1 MSTVVMRNGYAGA
14 MTTTPE
20 QSVRWL
26 DDVEM
31 RAWRTFIETVN
42 DVTDLLEAD
51 LERGKGLSI
60 GDYQVL
66 VFLSEASDRR
76 MRMSD
81 LAAKLHLSPSGLT
94 RRLDGLV
101 RSGLVSRQP
110 SAEDRRVLLA
120 VLTDAGFERIV
131 DAAPVH
137 VASVRR
143 RLLDALTHEQTRH
156 LGEILEAV
164 RLHLEADC
172 PPGGCVKD

>member
-1 MSTVVMRNGYAGA
+1 MTVTEDST
-14 MTTTPE
+14 
-20 QSVRWL
+20 RWL

-31 RAWRTFIETVN
+31 RAWRTFIETIG

-51 LERGKGLSI
+51 LQHGKGMSV

-66 VFLSEASDRR
+66 VFLSEATDRR

-81 LAAKLHLSPSGLT
+81 LAAELHLSPSGLT

-101 RSGLVSRQP
+101 RAGLVSRQP
-110 SAEDRRVLLA
+110 SVEDRRVLLA
-120 VLTDAGFERIV
+120 VLTDAGYERIA

-143 RLLDALTHEQTRH
+143 RLLDALSREQIEQ
-156 LGEILEAV
+156 LGEILAAV
-164 RLHLEADC
+164 RAHLAADC
-172 PPGGCVKD
+172 PESGCAKD

>member
-1 MSTVVMRNGYAGA
+1 
-14 MTTTPE
+14 MTTEPE

-42 DVTDLLEAD
+42 DVVDLLEVD
-51 LERGKGLSI
+51 LQRDKGLSV

-66 VFLSEASDRR
+66 VFLSEATDRR

-81 LAAKLHLSPSGLT
+81 LAAQLHLSPSGLT

-101 RSGLVSRQP
+101 RAGLVSRQP

-120 VLTDAGFERIV
+120 VLTEAGFERIA
-131 DAAPVH
+131 DAAPLH

-143 RLLDALTHEQTRH
+143 RLLDALTREQTQQ

-164 RLHLEADC
+164 RVHLEADC
-172 PPGGCVKD
+172 PPGGCVKE

>member
-1 MSTVVMRNGYAGA
+1 
-14 MTTTPE
+14 MT
-20 QSVRWL
+20 SAADDVRWL

-51 LERGKGLSI
+51 LHQEKGLAV

-66 VFLSEASDRR
+66 VFLSEAPERR

-81 LAAKLHLSPSGLT
+81 LASQLHLSPSGLT

-101 RSGLVSRQP
+101 RAGLVSREP
-110 SAEDRRVLLA
+110 SAADRRVLLA
-120 VLTDAGFERIV
+120 VMTEAGWERIV

-143 RLLDALTHEQTRH
+143 RLLDALTREQVQH

-164 RLHLEADC
+164 RAHLEADC
-172 PPGGCVKD
+172 PPGGCVTD

>member
-1 MSTVVMRNGYAGA
+1 
-14 MTTTPE
+14 MTTAPE
-20 QSVRWL
+20 LPVRWL

-42 DVTDLLEAD
+42 DVTDLLEVD
-51 LERGKGLSI
+51 LQRGKGLSI

-81 LAAKLHLSPSGLT
+81 LAAQLHLSPSGLT

-101 RSGLVSRQP
+101 RAGLVSRQP
-110 SAEDRRVLLA
+110 SADDRRVLLA
-120 VLTDAGFERIV
+120 VLTDAGLERIV

-143 RLLDALTHEQTRH
+143 RLLDALTREQIQH

-164 RLHLEADC
+164 RVHLEADC
-172 PPGGCVKD
+172 PPGGCVTD

>member
-1 MSTVVMRNGYAGA
+1 
-14 MTTTPE
+14 MTTASA

-31 RAWRTFIETVN
+31 RAWRTFIETVS
-42 DVTDLLEAD
+42 DVTDLLETD
-51 LERGKGLSI
+51 LQHDKDLSL

-66 VFLSEASDRR
+66 VFLSEAADRR

-81 LAAKLHLSPSGLT
+81 LAGELHLSPSGLT

-101 RSGLVSRQP
+101 RAGLVSRQP

-120 VLTDAGFERIV
+120 VLTDAGLERIT
-131 DAAPVH
+131 DAAPAH

-143 RLLDALTHEQTRH
+143 RLLDALTREQTEQ
-156 LGEILEAV
+156 LGEILDAV
-164 RLHLEADC
+164 RAHLAADC
-172 PPGGCVKD
+172 PPADGTTD

>member
-1 MSTVVMRNGYAGA
+1 
-14 MTTTPE
+14 MTNAAE
-20 QSVRWL
+20 DVRWL
-26 DDVEM
+26 DEVEM

-42 DVTDLLEAD
+42 DVTDLLEVD
-51 LERGKGLSI
+51 LQRAKGLSI

-66 VFLSEASDRR
+66 VFLSEAPSRR

-81 LAAKLHLSPSGLT
+81 LAAQLHLSPSGLT

-101 RSGLVSRQP
+101 RAGLVSREP

-131 DAAPVH
+131 DAAPAH

-143 RLLDALTHEQTRH
+143 RLLDALTREQTEH

-164 RLHLEADC
+164 RLHLLADC
-172 PPGGCVKD
+172 PPGGCVTD